1 MLVAT
6 VVSFCFV
13 VQSAITLYNDKAAY
27 PLMVELNSKGH
38 AVEAIEVPYDC
49 HVIVIILSCGFSCYL
64 SGALSVVFNCIEITS
79 SSYINHSS
87 RE

>member
-1 MLVAT
+1 MLVTT

-49 HVIVIILSCGFSCYL
+49 HVIVIILS
-64 SGALSVVFNCIEITS
+64 
-79 SSYINHSS
+79 
-87 RE
+87 